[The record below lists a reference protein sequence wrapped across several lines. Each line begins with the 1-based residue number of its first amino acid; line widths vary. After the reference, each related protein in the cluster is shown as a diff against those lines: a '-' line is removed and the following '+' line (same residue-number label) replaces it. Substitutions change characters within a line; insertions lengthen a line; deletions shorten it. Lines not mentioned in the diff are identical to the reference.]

1 MMNGNGTPGR
11 DSDFDAELLAGY
23 VLGDL
28 EAQEQT
34 LIESISDDPRFQG
47 TVMQLERVAA
57 VVSSVGAYEL
67 PRSMPTALRSK
78 IAREATSLLS
88 QAKSS
93 ETPPGVELAAS
104 SVDASRREIFAW
116 MLAAAASL
124 IALLSYFSAKKVG
137 DPTQLV
143 ENTIPADLQ
152 QQRAAFL
159 QQHPDAIEVAW
170 SPGTTPM
177 EDEVGGDVVWDTESQ
192 TGYMR
197 FVGLPVN
204 EPSQQQYQL
213 WIIDPDRDDEPIDG
227 GVFDSTSDGELVVA
241 IDAKLRVV
249 NPQAFAITIEQP
261 GGVVVSTQE
270 RLPLLAKVAS

>member
-1 MMNGNGTPGR
+1 MMNGNGTFGR
-11 DSDFDAELLAGY
+11 DSDFDVELLAGY

-28 EAQEQT
+28 EPQEQS
-34 LIESISDDPRFQG
+34 LIESISDEPRFQG

-57 VVSSVGAYEL
+57 VVSSVGACEL
-67 PRSMPTALRSK
+67 PRSMPTGLRSK
-78 IAREATSLLS
+78 ISRDATSLFS
-88 QAKSS
+88 QANSS
-93 ETPPGVELAAS
+93 ETPPGVELAS
-104 SVDASRREIFAW
+104 SSDDASRREIFAW
-116 MLAAAASL
+116 ILAAAASL
-124 IALLSYFSAKKVG
+124 IAFLSYFSAQNVG

-143 ENTIPADLQ
+143 EKTIPVDLQ

-170 SPGTTPM
+170 SAGTTPM

-213 WIIDPDRDDEPIDG
+213 WIIDPDRDDEPVDG

-270 RLPLLAKVAS
+270 QLPLLAKVAS